1 MRNIVFVFFVS
12 VGERTMESESVG
24 VTICRVTT
32 IAVIVTIIILVFLS
46 LAITIAMLI
55 ASRFLVCAS
64 RTT

>member
-1 MRNIVFVFFVS
+1 
-12 VGERTMESESVG
+12 MESESVG
-24 VTICRVTT
+24 VTICRVTN